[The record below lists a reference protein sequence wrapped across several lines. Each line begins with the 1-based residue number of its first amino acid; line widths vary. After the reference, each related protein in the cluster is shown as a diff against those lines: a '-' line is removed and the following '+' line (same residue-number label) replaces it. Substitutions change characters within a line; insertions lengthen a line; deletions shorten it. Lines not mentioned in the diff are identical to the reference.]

1 MRSIGIPAI
10 LDAMSHE
17 SAVGI
22 MTMEYTVYHLQM
34 GEPLLVPPP

>member
-17 SAVGI
+17 SSVGI
-22 MTMEYTVYHLQM
+22 MTIEHKGYHLQM
-34 GEPLLVPPP
+34 GELLLVPPP